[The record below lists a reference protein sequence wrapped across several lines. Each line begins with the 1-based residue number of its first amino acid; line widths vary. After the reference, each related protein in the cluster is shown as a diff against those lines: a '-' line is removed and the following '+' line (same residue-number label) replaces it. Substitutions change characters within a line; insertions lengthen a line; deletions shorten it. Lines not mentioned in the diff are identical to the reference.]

1 VLCRIIGFTRALGC
15 YAHPFF
21 HASKRRNC
29 DGDEDCVML
38 LLDGLINFSRRFL
51 PEGRGGLMDAP
62 LVLSSR
68 IDPDEIDKEAQNLDV
83 SARYPLELYEAA
95 SRGVHPKEL
104 EEVMDTVGGRIGTP
118 EQYQDFAYTHE
129 VADINS
135 GVRMSAYKRLGKM
148 IKKMDAQFE
157 LGSKIRAVDIRD
169 EATKVIQTHFL
180 PDLIGNLNAFSRQT
194 VRCTKCNE
202 KFRRMP
208 LSGTCPNCRSGLTM
222 TVHEASVV
230 KYLDVTKKLVDRY
243 DVDDYTRQRVE
254 MAERDIAS
262 LFTNDHA
269 KQSSLL
275 AFDDAPKK
283 DDGPKGKGRRRRKGR
298 T

>member
-1 VLCRIIGFTRALGC
+1 
-15 YAHPFF
+15 
-21 HASKRRNC
+21 
-29 DGDEDCVML
+29 
-38 LLDGLINFSRRFL
+38 
-51 PEGRGGLMDAP
+51 MDAP

-83 SARYPLELYEAA
+83 SARYPLEMYEAA
-95 SRGVHPKEL
+95 ARGVHPKEL
-104 EEVMDTVGGRIGTP
+104 EEIMDTVGGRIGTND
-118 EQYQDFAYTHE
+118 QYEGFSYTHE

-157 LGSKIRAVDIRD
+157 LGNKIRAVDIRD

-180 PDLIGNLNAFSRQT
+180 PDLIGNLNAFCRQT

-208 LSGTCPNCRSGLTM
+208 LGGKCPTCSTGLTM

-230 KYLDVTKKLVDRY
+230 KYLDVTKKLVDKY
-243 DVDDYTRQRVE
+243 NVDDYTRQRVE
-254 MAERDIAS
+254 LAELAINS
-262 LFTNDHA
+262 LFSNDHA
-269 KQSSLL
+269 KQSNLL
-275 AFDDAPKK
+275 SFDDS
-283 DDGPKGKGRRRRKGR
+283 GKGTASPPGKRRRRKG
-298 T
+298 TT